1 MVKGIGEISQGTLWI
16 PRHQHKLQA
25 MLKNTRS
32 GSFQG
37 GKMRRN
43 QASMTLQFSI
53 SPAQLC
59 FRMIVNRLRQT
70 SLT

>member
-1 MVKGIGEISQGTLWI
+1 
-16 PRHQHKLQA
+16 

-32 GSFQG
+32 GSFQR